1 MAEPVQIAVSDT
13 EIDAALSR
21 AREYAKY
28 ARRVLKASYSKA
40 TDSIRLV
47 LDDGAIYSMPRRR
60 IQGLTSAQDKE
71 LRRIQILGDGTGLL
85 WPLLDVAHYVPGL
98 LQGVYGTEK
107 WMTALYKQRPKPKLV
122 EKSRD
127 AKRS

>member
-1 MAEPVQIAVSDT
+1 MAEPARISVSDA
-13 EIDAALSR
+13 EINAALSR

-28 ARRVLKASYSKA
+28 ARRALKVSYSKA
-40 TDSIRLV
+40 TDSIRLI
-47 LDDGAIYSMPRRR
+47 LDDGVIYSMPRHL
-60 IQGLTSAQDKE
+60 IQGLLGAREKE

-98 LQGVYGTEK
+98 LQGVYGSEK

-122 EKSRD
+122 EKAGS
-127 AKRS
+127 AKRR